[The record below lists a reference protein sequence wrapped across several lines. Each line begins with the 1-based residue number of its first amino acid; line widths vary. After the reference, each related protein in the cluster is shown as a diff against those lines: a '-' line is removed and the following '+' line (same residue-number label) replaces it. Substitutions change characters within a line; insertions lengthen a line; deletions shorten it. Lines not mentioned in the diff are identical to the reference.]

1 MARFVVG
8 QPITTTVPII
18 DVDPGL
24 PVGRH
29 RFQLEVMDADRN
41 VSRADVAEVEIVD
54 FRIPPTRIPTDTIL
68 TPTDPIIRFPTD
80 PVIRTTVINPI
91 RTPLRTPIRPP
102 DEE

>member
-1 MARFVVG
+1 VARFVVG
-8 QPITTTVPII
+8 QSISTTVGII

-29 RFQLEVMDADRN
+29 RFQLEVVDAERN

-54 FRIPPTRIPTDTIL
+54 LRLPPTRLPTETIL
-68 TPTDPIIRFPTD
+68 VPRD
-80 PVIRTTVINPI
+80 PVIRTPVINPI
-91 RTPLRTPIRPP
+91 RTPLRTPTLPI